1 MFYYFCKE
9 NKIYI
14 IIMNMLIFLQ
24 TGGSG
29 LVSLL
34 PMLAIFVVMY
44 FFFIRPQAKKQKDQ
58 NSFLNEIKKGD
69 EIVTGSG
76 LIGKIESIVGEE
88 VTLLVDNKTH
98 LRFTKG
104 AISKEMTEAFRKST
118 SK

>member
-1 MFYYFCKE
+1 MNLF
-9 NKIYI
+9 I
-14 IIMNMLIFLQ
+14 ILQ
-24 TGGSG
+24 SSGGG
-29 LVSLL
+29 LLSLL

-44 FFFIRPQAKKQKDQ
+44 FFFIRPQVKKQKEQ

-69 EIVTGSG
+69 EIVTSSG

-88 VTLLVDNKTH
+88 VTLLVDSKTY

-118 SK
+118 AK